1 VSGGDETPVLIVGGG
16 PVGLALAAD
25 LGLRGIECILVEQG
39 DGTIYHPRA
48 NTVNSRTMEFC
59 RRWGIAE
66 EVRQTGTPPDF
77 PLDIIF
83 CTGLTGHLLAR
94 IDRPTADDENRCFV
108 SAAHA
113 EASSAV
119 CCAAPR

>member
-1 VSGGDETPVLIVGGG
+1 MRMIEVPVLIVGGG

-25 LGLRGIECILVEQG
+25 LGRRGIDCLLVEQG

-66 EVRQTGTPPDF
+66 EVRQAGTPPDF
-77 PLDIIF
+77 PLDIVF
-83 CTGLTGHLLAR
+83 CTGLAGYLLAPVE
-94 IDRPTADDENRCFV
+94 RPTR
-108 SAAHA
+108 S
-113 EASSAV
+113 EARRV
-119 CCAAPR
+119 